1 MTDQP
6 FTNREIRLMF
16 EKIELHLTEIKGDIA
31 QTNTNFERRVTRL
44 ETDVED
50 LKTFQTRAMVVWAVI
65 VVMVGWVVNNFA
77 KFL

>member
-1 MTDQP
+1 
-6 FTNREIRLMF
+6 MF

-31 QTNTNFERRVTRL
+31 QTNTNFERRVSRL

-50 LKTFQTRAMVVWAVI
+50 LKTFQTRAMVIWAVI
-65 VVMVGWVVNNFA
+65 VVTVGWIVNNFA